1 MRMNME
7 KPTKRVRVTLADIR
21 QGVAADC
28 QSCPVALAIK
38 RAFDADWIEVDHY
51 LVRVWKEEEITSY
64 TLSQEVA
71 TWIANFD
78 AEAPV
83 KPFAFRISL

>member
-1 MRMNME
+1 M
-7 KPTKRVRVTLADIR
+7 TIRVALADIR
-21 QGVAADC
+21 QGIAADC
-28 QSCPVALAIK
+28 QLCPVALAIK

-51 LVRVWKEEEITSY
+51 SVRLWIDEKVTSF

-78 AEAPV
+78 AAAPV
-83 KPFAFRISL
+83 KPFWFNLRVTSSQSTE